1 MWDGCFLLIS
11 SRKLSLPKRPHPNVD
26 LGSTRPQQA
35 RIFEDNC
42 LFVAQSCIDDVSEIW
57 SDCCDTVAFQSNTF
71 EVRNWAPEKNWGSKN
86 ATATAFTI
94 AWPHDK

>member
-1 MWDGCFLLIS
+1 MLTLDQQGHNKQGFL
-11 SRKLSLPKRPHPNVD
+11 
-26 LGSTRPQQA
+26 
-35 RIFEDNC
+35 RIIVC
-42 LFVAQSCIDDVSEIW
+42 LLRHMSCIDDVSEIW